1 MNKKLII
8 VVALLL
14 LFSCVKENR
23 PSYKKNDLFSEF
35 DAQQG
40 FVIMQLPPI
49 LFKIVLNSARVE
61 EEYQKELFEKIEI
74 IKVLLFDEND
84 KSEKIQKV
92 KDNLLGKISGTNYNL
107 LTQIIEEENHI
118 TIYCKDKNQVI
129 EEIVFLI
136 VSDKELF
143 CIDCV
148 GQFEKEDALK
158 LYKSIDTQS
167 IKKTKK

>member
-1 MNKKLII
+1 MKKGLIL
-8 VVALLL
+8 VVVFLL

-23 PSYKKNDLFSEF
+23 PSYKENDLFGEF
-35 DAQQG
+35 DTQQG

-49 LFKIVLNSARVE
+49 LFKIILNSAKIE
-61 EEYQKELFEKIEI
+61 EAYQKELFEKIDI
-74 IKVLLFDEND
+74 IKVLFFEEND
-84 KSEKIQKV
+84 KSEKTEYI
-92 KDNLLGKISGTNYNL
+92 KDILLGKISGTNYKL

-118 TIYCKDKNQVI
+118 TIYCKDENQVI

-167 IKKTKK
+167 IKTTKK